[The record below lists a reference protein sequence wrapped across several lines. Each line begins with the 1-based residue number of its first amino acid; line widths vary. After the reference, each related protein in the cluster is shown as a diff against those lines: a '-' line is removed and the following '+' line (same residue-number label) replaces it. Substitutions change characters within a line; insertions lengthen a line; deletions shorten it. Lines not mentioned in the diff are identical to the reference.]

1 MNLYSGF
8 RTISRATS
16 WGWKMRHNY
25 DWDSQY
31 LLEVML
37 YKLERMYTESIS
49 NTNFVWTQD
58 PSDKDEYRPM
68 VALRICIMLLKRL
81 TTRDSICYATRAYA
95 DFEKKWGDLVPSGT
109 GILNFKRANS
119 SPDRAAEEDADYKYF
134 SDLSYGIYSRDYNLL
149 WNLLNKYSPH
159 WWT

>member
-1 MNLYSGF
+1 MIIRRWY
-8 RTISRATS
+8 RTVERMVS
-16 WGWKMRHNY
+16 WGWAMRDNH

-31 LLEVML
+31 LLEVIL
-37 YKLERMYTESIS
+37 YKLERIYKESIS

-68 VALRICIMLLKRL
+68 VALRICIMILKRL
-81 TTRDSICYATRAYA
+81 TKRDSIFYAEGAYA
-95 DFEKKWGDLVPSGT
+95 KFEEKWGDLVPSGT
-109 GILNFKRANS
+109 GLLNFKRANS
-119 SPDRAAEEDADYKYF
+119 SPDRAAEEDADYKYV

-149 WNLLNKYSPH
+149 WTLLNKYSPH